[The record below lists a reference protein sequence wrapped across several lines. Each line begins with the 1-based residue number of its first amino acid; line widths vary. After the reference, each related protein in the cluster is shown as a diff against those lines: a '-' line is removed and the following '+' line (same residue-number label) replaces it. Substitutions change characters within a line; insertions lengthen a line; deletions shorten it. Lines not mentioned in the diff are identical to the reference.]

1 MQIVRAIALR
11 LARAMQQNIYVVLL
25 VVFLVWISFFD
36 SYSILSVLGSRRRV
50 HALRTQREYY
60 TKRIAAERQRLHEL
74 RTDREN
80 LEKFARES
88 YYISRPNEDVY
99 VVGEE

>member
-36 SYSILSVLGSRRRV
+36 SYSILSVLASRRRV

-74 RTDREN
+74 QTDREN

-88 YYISRPNEDVY
+88 YYMSRPNEDVY

>member
-50 HALRTQREYY
+50 HALRTQQEYY

-88 YYISRPNEDVY
+88 YYMSRPNEDVY